1 MKDNQ
6 GIKVKVLTFL
16 LIFTIIAIIVMG
28 YFIHTFYNEK
38 ANENNKVNSLN
49 EEISE
54 LKSKYSVKED
64 EDRDELNEETSN
76 NYSYSD
82 IQGFY
87 KGIAKDKDNEGM
99 NRNYE
104 LYLSENGTY
113 IYQSFVDNQVGTI
126 GNYTISGDKIIL
138 NYLFNTGND
147 ISLTATEG
155 KKTLNIGK
163 NNMIT
168 DSEPE
173 RTKATSIELKKE
185 NEPDDPYYSTN
196 GVNYLINNYSIINK
210 HNSENE

>member
-87 KGIAKDKDNEGM
+87 KGVARDKDEEET
-99 NRNYE
+99 NREYE

-113 IYQSFVDNQVGTI
+113 LYIDYLEAQVGTI
-126 GNYTISGDKIIL
+126 GNYIVNGDKIIL
-138 NYLFNTGND
+138 NYLFAIGND

-163 NNMIT
+163 NNLIT

-185 NEPDDPYYSTN
+185 NEPYDPYYSTN

>member
-6 GIKVKVLTFL
+6 GKKVKVLTFL

-49 EEISE
+49 EE
-54 LKSKYSVKED
+54 
-64 EDRDELNEETSN
+64 TSN

-87 KGIAKDKDNEGM
+87 KGVARDKDEEET
-99 NRNYE
+99 NREYE

-113 IYQSFVDNQVGTI
+113 LYIDYLEAQVGTI
-126 GNYTISGDKIIL
+126 GNYIVNGDKIIL
-138 NYLFNTGND
+138 NYLFAIGND

-163 NNMIT
+163 NNLIT

-185 NEPDDPYYSTN
+185 NAPDDPFYYTN

>member
-1 MKDNQ
+1 MKENE
-6 GIKVKVLTFL
+6 GIKINILTFL
-16 LIFTIIAIIVMG
+16 LILTIIAIVIMG
-28 YFIHTFYNEK
+28 YFIYNLYNEK
-38 ANENNKVNSLN
+38 ANETNRVDSLN
-49 EEISE
+49 GESNET
-54 LKSKYSVKED
+54 KSSYSVIENNDKGNQKE
-64 EDRDELNEETSN
+64 EVQT

-82 IQGFY
+82 IQGLY
-87 KGIAKDKDNEGM
+87 KGIAKDKDNEGT

-163 NNMIT
+163 NNLIT

-173 RTKATSIELKKE
+173 KTKSTSIELKKE
-185 NEPDDPYYSTN
+185 NAPDDPFYSTN

-210 HNSENE
+210 YNSENE

>member
-1 MKDNQ
+1 MLKCKGKRGGKMKDNQ

-49 EEISE
+49 EE
-54 LKSKYSVKED
+54 
-64 EDRDELNEETSN
+64 TSN

-87 KGIAKDKDNEGM
+87 KGVARDKDEEET
-99 NRNYE
+99 NREYE

-113 IYQSFVDNQVGTI
+113 LYIDYLEAQVGTI
-126 GNYTISGDKIIL
+126 GNYIVNGDKIIL
-138 NYLFNTGND
+138 NYLFAIGND

-163 NNMIT
+163 NNLIT

-185 NEPDDPYYSTN
+185 NAPDDPFYSTN

>member
-1 MKDNQ
+1 MKENK
-6 GIKVKVLTFL
+6 GIKVNILTFL
-16 LIFTIIAIIVMG
+16 LILTIIAIVIMG
-28 YFIHTFYNEK
+28 YFIYNLYNEK
-38 ANENNKVNSLN
+38 ANETNRVDSLN
-49 EEISE
+49 GESNEN
-54 LKSKYSVKED
+54 KSSYSVIENNAKGNQKE
-64 EDRDELNEETSN
+64 EVQT

-155 KKTLNIGK
+155 KKTLNIGE
-163 NNMIT
+163 NNLIT

-173 RTKATSIELKKE
+173 KTKSTSIELKKE
-185 NEPDDPYYSTN
+185 NAPDDLFYSTN

-210 HNSENE
+210 HNPENE

>member
-1 MKDNQ
+1 MKDN
-6 GIKVKVLTFL
+6 KVKVLTFL
-16 LIFTIIAIIVMG
+16 LIFTIMAIIVMG
-28 YFIHTFYNEK
+28 YFIYTFYNEK
-38 ANENNKVNSLN
+38 ANETNKINSLN

-54 LKSKYSVKED
+54 LKSKYSVMGNED
-64 EDRDELNEETSN
+64 KDELNEETSN

-87 KGIAKDKDNEGM
+87 KGVAKDKDEEDI
-99 NRNYE
+99 NREYE

-113 IYQSFVDNQVGTI
+113 LYINYVGSQVGTI
-126 GNYTISGDKIIL
+126 GNYIVKGDKIIL
-138 NYLFNTGND
+138 NYLFATGND
-147 ISLTATEG
+147 IDLTATEG

-163 NNMIT
+163 NNLIT

-185 NEPDDPYYSTN
+185 NAPDDPFYSTN

>member
-54 LKSKYSVKED
+54 IKSKYSVKED

-87 KGIAKDKDNEGM
+87 KGVARDKEEEET
-99 NRNYE
+99 NREYE

-113 IYQSFVDNQVGTI
+113 LYINYVGSQVGTI
-126 GNYTISGDKIIL
+126 GNYIVKGDKIIL
-138 NYLFNTGND
+138 NYLFDTGND

-163 NNMIT
+163 NNSII

-173 RTKATSIELKKE
+173 RTKSTSIELKKE
-185 NEPDDPYYSTN
+185 NVPDDSFYSTN
-196 GVNYLINNYSIINK
+196 RVNYLISSYSIINK
-210 HNSENE
+210 YNSENE